1 MLFSLKSRKKEDKK
15 TDDKLHEEKR
25 KNSKMEEFDDD
36 LDFNEA
42 PTTPVRRSD
51 TRSERKQDVSLDF
64 ISDFSSEFIET
75 SATQPPRAR
84 KTAGWSD
91 GTPGKKSWLRR
102 GSMNFLRES
111 PKKEIIMD
119 TSPVNS
125 EIPVIPDLDAMKEEE
140 LSADVAKA
148 PSLTI
153 SRIATY
159 QELDSDLSKHSA
171 FQSLDGIDLSLLTK
185 RLLPEHLVK
194 KDDETPWS
202 WDTLF
207 ADVSSH
213 FNSSTTMDYNET
225 NGVDKISDHF
235 DKIL

>member
-15 TDDKLHEEKR
+15 AEDKLHEVKR
-25 KNSKMEEFDDD
+25 KNSKMEDFDDD
-36 LDFNEA
+36 LDFNE
-42 PTTPVRRSD
+42 TPIRRSD
-51 TRSERKQDVSLDF
+51 TRSDRKQDVSLDF

-75 SATQPPRAR
+75 SATQPPPRAR

-125 EIPVIPDLDAMKEEE
+125 GEIPVIPDLDAMKEEE

-148 PSLTI
+148 PSLTV

-194 KDDETPWS
+194 KEDETPWT

-213 FNSSTTMDYNET
+213 FNSTTSTDYNEST
-225 NGVDKISDHF
+225 GVDKIGDQL

>member
-15 TDDKLHEEKR
+15 AEDKLHEEKR
-25 KNSKMEEFDDD
+25 KNSKMEDFDDD
-36 LDFNEA
+36 LDFNE
-42 PTTPVRRSD
+42 TPIKERERRSD
-51 TRSERKQDVSLDF
+51 ARSDRKQDVSLDF
-64 ISDFSSEFIET
+64 ISDFSSEP
-75 SATQPPRAR
+75 PPRAR

-125 EIPVIPDLDAMKEEE
+125 GEIPVIPDLDAMKEEE

-148 PSLTI
+148 PSLTV

-159 QELDSDLSKHSA
+159 QELDSDLSKHAA

-194 KDDETPWS
+194 K
-202 WDTLF
+202 
-207 ADVSSH
+207 VCY
-213 FNSSTTMDYNET
+213 DYS
-225 NGVDKISDHF
+225 VLYF
-235 DKIL
+235 

>member
-42 PTTPVRRSD
+42 PTTPVRR
-51 TRSERKQDVSLDF
+51 
-64 ISDFSSEFIET
+64 FIET

>member
-15 TDDKLHEEKR
+15 AEDKEKTHEDKR
-25 KNSKMEEFDDD
+25 KNSKMDDFGDD
-36 LDFNEA
+36 LDFND
-42 PTTPVRRSD
+42 TPVR
-51 TRSERKQDVSLDF
+51 RSERKQDVSLDL
-64 ISDFSSEFIET
+64 ITDFSSEFNET
-75 SATQPPRAR
+75 SGIQPPPRAR

-102 GSMNFLRES
+102 GSMHFLRDS

-119 TSPVNS
+119 STSPVSS

-140 LSADVAKA
+140 LSADIAKA
-148 PSLTI
+148 PSLAI

-159 QELDSDLSKHSA
+159 QELDTDLSKHAA
-171 FQSLDGIDLSLLTK
+171 FQSLDGIDLTQLTK

-194 KDDETPWS
+194 KDDETAWT

-213 FNSSTTMDYNET
+213 LNSVMSQDNTDSPT
-225 NGVDKISDHF
+225 VDKITHHL
-235 DKIL
+235 DKVL